1 MILDEIVAFKKR
13 ELRRAREERPL
24 ADLKA
29 RARGLPPPRPFA
41 LRVEGEVSIIAE
53 IKRASPAKG
62 VLRADLDP
70 ADLARRYREGGARGI
85 SVLTDREFF
94 KGSPEDLA
102 AARRAVDL
110 PVLRKDFAIDEYH
123 LWEARAM
130 RADAALLIVRILD
143 RYQLADYV
151 ALAREDLGIAT
162 LVEAHT
168 EKEVETALDARAGVV
183 GINNRDLDT
192 FRVSLETT
200 ARLRGLIPP
209 GVAVVSESGISRPD
223 DVALLK
229 ALRVDAA
236 LVGEELVKA
245 EDPAARIRE
254 LRGAHDARTGNPRRD

>member
-1 MILDEIVAFKKR
+1 MILDEIVAYKKR

-24 ADLKA
+24 AELKA
-29 RARGLPPPRPFA
+29 RVRGLPLARPFA

-70 ADLARRYREGGARGI
+70 ADLARRYQEGGARAI

-94 KGSPEDLA
+94 RGSPEDLA
-102 AARRAVDL
+102 AARRAANL
-110 PVLRKDFAIDEYH
+110 PLLRKDFAIDEYH
-123 LWEARAM
+123 LWEARAL

-143 RYQLADYV
+143 RHQLADCI
-151 ALAREDLGIAT
+151 ALAREDLGMAT

-168 EKEVETALDARAGVV
+168 GKEVETALDAGAAIV

-192 FRVSLETT
+192 FRVTLETT
-200 ARLRGLIPP
+200 VRLRDLIPP
-209 GVAVVSESGISRPD
+209 AVTVVSESGISRPD
-223 DVALLK
+223 DMALLK

-236 LVGEELVKA
+236 LVGEELVTA
-245 EDPAARIRE
+245 ADPAARIRE
-254 LRGAHDARTGNPRRD
+254 LRGAHDARTGNPRRH